1 MSFKMDRVHVWAC
14 EVNDRPG
21 GVAAK
26 LSQLD
31 KADADLDSGC
41 ARRLT
46 DKPGHGML
54 FVAPLVGLEQQK
66 AARAAGMHEVNDP
79 IVMRVEGD
87 NTAGLA
93 HRLKHEW
100 AIANINL
107 HGAILTVLGTK
118 FLGYI
123 TFDSVE
129 DANKAAR
136 ILAEIG
142 VEKRAAAAA
151 SAAKK

>member
-1 MSFKMDRVHVWAC
+1 MSFKMDRVHVWAV
-14 EVNDRPG
+14 EVKDEPG

-26 LSQLD
+26 LSHLD
-31 KADADLDSGC
+31 KAGTNLDYVYTQ
-41 ARRLT
+41 RLT

-54 FVAPLVGLEQQK
+54 YVAPIVGPEQVK
-66 AARAAGMHEVNDP
+66 AARVAGMHEVNDP

-100 AIANINL
+100 AMANINL
-107 HGAILTVLGTK
+107 HGAILGVLGTK

-123 TFDSVE
+123 TFDTVE
-129 DANKAAR
+129 DANRAAR
-136 ILAEIG
+136 ILAELG
-142 VEKRAAAAA
+142 VEKPIVAPAR
-151 SAAKK
+151 KR